1 MTTSTF
7 NVANTIINKM
17 TLLSVIFFLTSAI
30 MLTAQ
35 NSNNRNPKLAL
46 ISEIQT
52 GTVTSNSAII
62 GFQVPDQVTDS
73 IKVMWSTDKKNWSS
87 VTVYADETFIKI
99 SNILPHT
106 KYYYRIYTKMREV
119 TTAMSPTYVF
129 ITPSEKRVSSEDIAS
144 VNYN

>member
-17 TLLSVIFFLTSAI
+17 TLLFVIFFLTSAI

-35 NSNNRNPKLAL
+35 NSNKHNSKPAL

-52 GTVTSNSAII
+52 GTITSNSAII

-73 IKVMWSTDKKNWSS
+73 IKVMWSTDKKNWSF

-106 KYYYRIYTKMREV
+106 KYYYRIYAKMREI

-129 ITPSEKRVSSEDIAS
+129 ITPSEKRESSQDIAS

>member
-7 NVANTIINKM
+7 NIANTIINKM
-17 TLLSVIFFLTSAI
+17 ALLSVILFLNSAI
-30 MLTAQ
+30 KLTAQ
-35 NSNNRNPKLAL
+35 NTNHHNPKLAL

-52 GTVTSNSAII
+52 GTITSNSAII
-62 GFQVPDQVTDS
+62 GFQVPDHVTDS
-73 IKVMWSTDKKNWSS
+73 IKVMWSKDKINWSS

-129 ITPSEKRVSSEDIAS
+129 ITPSEKRETSQDIAS